1 MSDYTKRSIR
11 AWFAVLIGGAIGLT
25 LLATFSPVET
35 GSAIDNIRNRVQE
48 VHR

>member
-1 MSDYTKRSIR
+1 MSDYTKRSIQ

-35 GSAIDNIRNRVQE
+35 GSAIDNMKTRIQE
-48 VHR
+48 LQR